1 MWNKNKSRNYSLR
14 LPKDKL
20 VTNKNPKND
29 IKTFKS
35 VNYNENKIKIKPP
48 FNPGLF
54 SYNLSIR
61 QINKKKQNYSR
72 NIKKNNSNFF
82 SSNNYSLSPNITKK
96 ASNEKHNNYLNN
108 IFNLSRNKKITN
120 KNTLLSQSNINL
132 NKYKINNSVQSSI
145 RNVDNSTGNKN
156 INNFI
161 NKSINL
167 NININYQ
174 KSNNKNENNINYHYK
189 NYFAFSSKYE
199 IESRRMLI
207 EYIKIMNKKE
217 KNIKNVLQR
226 NNISHKILNQKNQY
240 LKQVNYNEINP
251 ININSN
257 EILLGES
264 KKKAFL
270 NNLDYSSSHS
280 NNSSDKEVYFEP
292 SSNVK
297 NINHF
302 SPPVNKNKFLNN
314 SMDKFRINFPNS
326 QNNKKIKIINFLLVP
341 KILNIIE
348 SDEKSKKYI
357 FILVPDESTYIN
369 GIENYKLIWKDIENF
384 EIKSEISINDIK
396 ECYINDKYSNR
407 FILNTK
413 GNEFNIEIEAPTK
426 QISEYIVNGINYI
439 SKNRKINQ

>member
-1 MWNKNKSRNYSLR
+1 MFNKNKSRNYSLR
-14 LPKDKL
+14 MPKNNL
-20 VTNKNPKND
+20 NSNKNQKNN
-29 IKTFKS
+29 IKTLNS
-35 VNYNENKIKIKPP
+35 VNYNKNKVNIRPP

-54 SYNLSIR
+54 SYSKSIKEMNKNKK
-61 QINKKKQNYSR
+61 QINSR

-82 SSNNYSLSPNITKK
+82 SSDNYSFSPNITKK
-96 ASNEKHNNYLNN
+96 ASNENLNN

-226 NNISHKILNQKNQY
+226 NNISHKILNQKNQH

-257 EILLGES
+257 VILLGES

-326 QNNKKIKIINFLLVP
+326 QSNKKIKIINFLLVP

-413 GNEFNIEIEAPTK
+413 GNEFNIEIEAPTE